1 MQLNLLLLLVS
12 SILLLSACGES
23 EEAVLSPAAN
33 SMTNAIPFPPVAK
46 KIPYELE
53 AHGDVRID
61 DYYWLR
67 DDERVNPEMLAQ
79 LEAERLRAG
88 PPNSPRR
95 GRTPRRNGNRAC
107 VLRSLGVASGS

>member
-67 DDERVNPEMLAQ
+67 DDERVNPEMLAH
-79 LEAERLRAG
+79 LEAENQYKTELLAH
-88 PPNSPRR
+88 
-95 GRTPRRNGNRAC
+95 TEQFQEQLFDELVDA
-107 VLRSLGVASGS
+107 